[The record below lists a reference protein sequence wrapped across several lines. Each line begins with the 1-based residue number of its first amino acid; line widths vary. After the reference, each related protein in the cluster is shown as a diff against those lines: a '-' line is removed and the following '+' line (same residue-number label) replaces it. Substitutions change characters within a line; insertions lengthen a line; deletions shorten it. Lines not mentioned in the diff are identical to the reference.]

1 MHGSCETLDSSTS
14 KTEKMKKLQKSIIPS
29 NQHLREPAKLEVD
42 PGFEVIE
49 HGRFA
54 KLRYIDFSTS
64 KTWDE
69 GITEIHET
77 QS

>member
-42 PGFEVIE
+42 PGFEVTRTRKIRE
-49 HGRFA
+49 TAIYRFLDL
-54 KLRYIDFSTS
+54 KNV
-64 KTWDE
+64 
-69 GITEIHET
+69 G
-77 QS
+77 